1 VKWED
6 ISISEEVVEIQFFT
20 RKNDTAHAGHQVRLL
35 YTGGEFCPVALFTRY
50 KRLLDNAFG
59 EAYTGFLLPVVE
71 RLRGLYRPS
80 CSKPVSRAGMRSV
93 QKMVMRKCNIDFTL
107 FGLHSGKNGGATLAA
122 FVKRHTLA
130 ERTAF
135 GGWAKHSLMAD
146 HYDQTLMARA
156 CEEIGL
162 TLAIL

>member
-1 VKWED
+1 M
-6 ISISEEVVEIQFFT
+6 
-20 RKNDTAHAGHQVRLL
+20 
-35 YTGGEFCPVALFTRY
+35 
-50 KRLLDNAFG
+50 
-59 EAYTGFLLPVVE
+59 
-71 RLRGLYRPS
+71 
-80 CSKPVSRAGMRSV
+80 RAS
-93 QKMVMRKCNIDFTL
+93 QKAVMAKVGIDFRL

-135 GGWAKHSLMAD
+135 GGWSKHSLMAD

-162 TLAIL
+162 TLRILDE